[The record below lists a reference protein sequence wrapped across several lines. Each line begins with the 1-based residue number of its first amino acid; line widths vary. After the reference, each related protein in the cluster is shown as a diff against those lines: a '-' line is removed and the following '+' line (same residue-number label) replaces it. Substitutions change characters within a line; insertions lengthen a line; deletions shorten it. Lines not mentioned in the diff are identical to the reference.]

1 MKSPDLPRSVR
12 VRVPLMFNLF
22 DILQNQ
28 AGPGMQTIGQ
38 QFGLTPEQSRS
49 AMNALMPAIAA
60 GLQRSA
66 ASDPMGFGRML
77 GMVSPDSYFAPTS
90 KPQAPTQPDL
100 LGQLF
105 GSPMLSQAV
114 LQQASAASGIG
125 QQALRQMLPV
135 MAGMVVA
142 GIVHVL
148 VNQPPPPPT
157 PTQSRPAPPPPDQGF
172 PMAAFWTDWI
182 NQFAGGSAPTPQT
195 EKKPSSPTRDEPAPP
210 KAPIIADEPAAEKTA
225 KADGMDEAPFEAI
238 QQMFQTGVQVQEQN
252 AKAMQDIFDAFWS
265 KPTEMPPA
273 DPAEAGVKTPDA
285 NEGQTTPES
294 KIGGKQSGRRKGK

>member
-1 MKSPDLPRSVR
+1 
-12 VRVPLMFNLF
+12 MFNLF
-22 DILQNQ
+22 DILQSQ

-60 GLQRSA
+60 GLQRSVV
-66 ASDPMGFGRML
+66 SDPMGFGRML
-77 GMVSPDSYFAPTS
+77 GMTSPDAYRAPSS
-90 KPQAPTQPDL
+90 KPQASAQPDF

-114 LQQASAASGIG
+114 LQQASSVSGIG

-148 VNQPPPPPT
+148 VNQPPPA
-157 PTQSRPAPPPPDQGF
+157 QSQPAAPPPDPGY
-172 PMAAFWTDWI
+172 PVAAFWTDWI
-182 NQFAGGSAPTPQT
+182 NQFAGGAALPPQAET
-195 EKKPSSPTRDEPAPP
+195 KPSSPTREEPAPL
-210 KAPIIADEPAAEKTA
+210 KATVLPSEPANEKAA
-225 KADGMDEAPFEAI
+225 KADGMEEAPFEAF

-265 KPTEMPPA
+265 KPTETPPA
-273 DPAEAGVKTPDA
+273 ESPASGPEKSEAGTGPTASAPKVDDA
-285 NEGQTTPES
+285 
-294 KIGGKQSGRRKGK
+294 GGKQSVRRKNK

>member
-1 MKSPDLPRSVR
+1 
-12 VRVPLMFNLF
+12 MFNLF

-148 VNQPPPPPT
+148 VNQPPPA

-195 EKKPSSPTRDEPAPP
+195 EMKPSSPTRDEPALP
-210 KAPIIADEPAAEKTA
+210 KAPSIPEEPAAEKTA

-252 AKAMQDIFDAFWS
+252 AKAMQDIFNAFWS

-273 DPAEAGVKTPDA
+273 DPVEAGVKTPDA
-285 NEGQTTPES
+285 NGGQTTPES
-294 KIGGKQSGRRKGK
+294 KIGAKQSGRRKGK

>member
-1 MKSPDLPRSVR
+1 
-12 VRVPLMFNLF
+12 MFNLF

-49 AMNALMPAIAA
+49 AMTALLPAIAA

-77 GMVSPDSYFAPTS
+77 GMANPESYFGQAS
-90 KPQAPTQPDL
+90 KPQAPAQPDF

-148 VNQPPPPPT
+148 VNQPPAAPA
-157 PTQSRPAPPPPDQGF
+157 QHQPAPSPPADPSF
-172 PMAAFWTDWI
+172 PVAAFWSDWI
-182 NQFAGGSAPTPQT
+182 NQFTGASNPSPRS
-195 EKKPSSPTRDEPAPP
+195 EDKPSSTSREAPVSSRTTVAPEQPAEPQ
-210 KAPIIADEPAAEKTA
+210 PAKT
-225 KADGMDEAPFEAI
+225 DGTDEAPFEAF

-265 KPTEMPPA
+265 KSVEAPTSAEHGASSLNRP
-273 DPAEAGVKTPDA
+273 DP
-285 NEGQTTPES
+285 NEQPITSRPKSSGAVS
-294 KIGGKQSGRRKGK
+294 KPSARRKAK